1 MLRISV
7 SEQEPS
13 CRIIKLE
20 GKLLQAWVDEVR
32 SLCVEAE
39 EGSLPSLDLSGLS
52 FVDRRGAEMLQQLLR
67 QGVGIHA
74 CSPFVA
80 GVVALGGETKP
91 LPHGRIEKHGWPS
104 C

>member
-7 SEQEPS
+7 SEQDPP

-20 GKLLQAWVDEVR
+20 GKLLQAWLDEVR
-32 SLCVEAE
+32 GFFAEGE
-39 EGSLPSLDLSGLS
+39 EGSSPSLDLSGLS

-67 QGVGIHA
+67 QGVRIHA

-80 GVVALGGETKP
+80 ELLHWDRKANP
-91 LPHGRIEKHGWPS
+91 
-104 C
+104 

>member
-20 GKLLQAWVDEVR
+20 GKLLQPWVDEVR
-32 SLCVEAE
+32 RHFVTTHGGLVP
-39 EGSLPSLDLSGLS
+39 GLDLSGLS
-52 FVDRRGAEMLQQLLR
+52 FVDSPGAELLQHLVQ
-67 QGVGIHA
+67 QGIRIHS

-80 GVVALGGETKP
+80 ELLRLNCDP
-91 LPHGRIEKHGWPS
+91 NP
-104 C
+104 

>member
-20 GKLLQAWVDEVR
+20 GKLLQAWVHEVR
-32 SLCVEAE
+32 RFCVEAE
-39 EGSLPSLDLSGLS
+39 DGSLPSLDLSGLS

-67 QGVGIHA
+67 QGVRIRA

-80 GVVALGGETKP
+80 ELLHWDRNP
-91 LPHGRIEKHGWPS
+91 DP
-104 C
+104 